1 MMIKWDI
8 NREVMIPMKICL

>member
-8 NREVMIPMKICL
+8 NREVMSPMKICL